1 MLNKISWSFVQK
13 DFLVW
18 SPRQDTHSFHSLI
31 FMVDKTF
38 FYFLTSSFF
47 EEEDRV
53 LREWEWMFASNALVN
68 SCKMLDGIQLLVVK
82 KASQK
87 QKNHWKTENVMLS
100 RRTEIW
106 DSGARKRR
114 VLLLCA
120 PQSQSSARCANIN
133 FFFFAVS
140 IFFFFDSRH
149 GIYPEK
155 EEVLVVSNISHVKH
169 EIR

>member
-1 MLNKISWSFVQK
+1 
-13 DFLVW
+13 
-18 SPRQDTHSFHSLI
+18 
-31 FMVDKTF
+31 
-38 FYFLTSSFF
+38 
-47 EEEDRV
+47 
-53 LREWEWMFASNALVN
+53 
-68 SCKMLDGIQLLVVK
+68 
-82 KASQK
+82 
-87 QKNHWKTENVMLS
+87 MLS

-133 FFFFAVS
+133 FFLRRFY
-140 IFFFFDSRH
+140 FFFFDSRR

-155 EEVLVVSNISHVKH
+155 GEVFVVSNISHVKH

>member
-1 MLNKISWSFVQK
+1 MEFCPQRFSW
-13 DFLVW
+13 LVSW
-18 SPRQDTHSFHSLI
+18 QDGHSFHSLI

-68 SCKMLDGIQLLVVK
+68 SCKMLDGTQLFVVK

-87 QKNHWKTENVMLS
+87 QKNHWKIENVMLS

-133 FFFFAVS
+133 FFFLRRFY
-140 IFFFFDSRH
+140 FFFFDSRH

>member
-13 DFLVW
+13 DFIVW
-18 SPRQDTHSFHSLI
+18 SPRQDTHSLHSLI

-53 LREWEWMFASNALVN
+53 LRELEWMFASNALVN
-68 SCKMLDGIQLLVVK
+68 SCKMLDGTQLLVVK
-82 KASQK
+82 KSESK
-87 QKNHWKTENVMLS
+87 TKKSLKKNVIVS

-106 DSGARKRR
+106 NRGARKRR
-114 VLLLCA
+114 ILLLCA
-120 PQSQSSARCANIN
+120 PQSQRSAQCANIN